1 MMLSSGVMGEGIS
14 DWSRFERLTPF
25 RVRDVLL
32 VASHFDH
39 YLLEESGYLAEIM
52 QEEYSDLNLSQAPRI
67 IHSPDARDALRLL
80 STREFD
86 LVITMTRVGEM
97 DVKAFGTEAKR
108 VIEGLPVVM
117 LSHNTRELATLSAG
131 DGIDRIFV
139 WTGDSRILL
148 SICKLI
154 EDERNVENDVRDG
167 DVQVILLVEDS
178 RRFYSAYLPLLYTQL
193 VNQTTRLMGEGGN
206 LHEKLLRLRAR
217 AKILLASDMNSAKSV
232 IDRYH
237 NNIIGIFTDGKFP
250 NQGGQRDTA
259 GLELVRYAQ
268 EGHRYMPILFQSKNL
283 ELKEDAESL
292 GVRFLHKEDT
302 QLYRR
307 IEEFMVDEMNFGD
320 FVFRMPDGNE
330 VTRAS
335 NLEEFIHGL
344 ENAPIESIEYHAG
357 RNQFSHWLRTRSEFY
372 LAAEMRPKKIGDFD
386 NPEGVRKYLADSVRN
401 HIIQVRMR
409 TIRDYDASRK
419 GAGFQ
424 RIGRGSLGG
433 KGRGLAF
440 FFTRMLDLGLSG
452 AFPDVEFVVPR
463 SVVIGTDVF
472 EEFVEDNEL
481 GKFAH
486 EDHSNEEVN
495 QAFLEAGFT
504 DEIVGKISVMLQQTK
519 WPLAI
524 RSSSLLE
531 DSSHQPFAG
540 VYATY
545 MLANDHPDLEVR
557 LRRLLEAIKLVYAST
572 YYRGAKAYVAA
583 TPSTIEDERMAV
595 VIQDLVGDEV
605 NGRFYPMISGAARSH
620 NHYPVEPLI
629 AEDGI
634 AAICIG
640 LGRQVSAGGKCL
652 RYSPGQP
659 RRIHQFHSNQ
669 AILDTSQRSFFA
681 IPMEQEDGAVHPT
694 EEGNL
699 LNLGLAEAEEDGC
712 LTLVG
717 STYVVSDDRIV
728 DSVAVDGGPRVV
740 TFAPVLKHGRFPLSE
755 ILSHVLNTCQNYIG
769 SPVELE
775 FAMSIDQDSGTQRF
789 AILQVRPMMEE
800 SVDIDIDLAEIDRSK
815 AMCICSQSL
824 GNGIIEGIKD
834 VVYVHPERLDRMRT
848 MDLTDEIEAIDAV
861 LRAEER
867 PYVLIGPGRW
877 GSSDPSLGIPV
888 QWDQIMGS
896 RTIVEVPMT
905 DIHVEPSQGTHFFQN
920 IITFNIG
927 YLTIGADDFV
937 DWEWLDSIEA
947 TTESGALRHVS
958 LDEPI
963 KVILDSRDSEAII
976 TK

>member
-67 IHSPDARDALRLL
+67 IHSPDARDALKLL
-80 STREFD
+80 SAREFD
-86 LVITMTRVGEM
+86 LVITMARVGEM

-217 AKILLASDMNSAKSV
+217 AKILLASDMNSAKSI
-232 IDRYH
+232 IDKYH

-283 ELKEDAESL
+283 ELKGDAESL

-320 FVFRMPDGNE
+320 FVFRMPDGSE
-330 VTRAS
+330 VIRAS

-409 TIRDYDASRK
+409 TIGDYDASR
-419 GAGFQ
+419 GCRFPENRQ
-424 RIGRGSLGG
+424 REPRG
-433 KGRGLAF
+433 KGQG
-440 FFTRMLDLGLSG
+440 LGL
-452 AFPDVEFVVPR
+452 
-463 SVVIGTDVF
+463 
-472 EEFVEDNEL
+472 
-481 GKFAH
+481 
-486 EDHSNEEVN
+486 
-495 QAFLEAGFT
+495 
-504 DEIVGKISVMLQQTK
+504 
-519 WPLAI
+519 
-524 RSSSLLE
+524 LL
-531 DSSHQPFAG
+531 HA
-540 VYATY
+540 
-545 MLANDHPDLEVR
+545 
-557 LRRLLEAIKLVYAST
+557 
-572 YYRGAKAYVAA
+572 
-583 TPSTIEDERMAV
+583 
-595 VIQDLVGDEV
+595 
-605 NGRFYPMISGAARSH
+605 
-620 NHYPVEPLI
+620 
-629 AEDGI
+629 
-634 AAICIG
+634 
-640 LGRQVSAGGKCL
+640 
-652 RYSPGQP
+652 
-659 RRIHQFHSNQ
+659 
-669 AILDTSQRSFFA
+669 
-681 IPMEQEDGAVHPT
+681 
-694 EEGNL
+694 
-699 LNLGLAEAEEDGC
+699 
-712 LTLVG
+712 
-717 STYVVSDDRIV
+717 
-728 DSVAVDGGPRVV
+728 
-740 TFAPVLKHGRFPLSE
+740 
-755 ILSHVLNTCQNYIG
+755 
-769 SPVELE
+769 
-775 FAMSIDQDSGTQRF
+775 
-789 AILQVRPMMEE
+789 
-800 SVDIDIDLAEIDRSK
+800 
-815 AMCICSQSL
+815 
-824 GNGIIEGIKD
+824 
-834 VVYVHPERLDRMRT
+834 
-848 MDLTDEIEAIDAV
+848 DA
-861 LRAEER
+861 
-867 PYVLIGPGRW
+867 
-877 GSSDPSLGIPV
+877 
-888 QWDQIMGS
+888 
-896 RTIVEVPMT
+896 
-905 DIHVEPSQGTHFFQN
+905 
-920 IITFNIG
+920 
-927 YLTIGADDFV
+927 
-937 DWEWLDSIEA
+937 
-947 TTESGALRHVS
+947 
-958 LDEPI
+958 
-963 KVILDSRDSEAII
+963 
-976 TK
+976 

>member
-67 IHSPDARDALRLL
+67 IHSPDARDALKLL
-80 STREFD
+80 SAREFD
-86 LVITMTRVGEM
+86 LVITMARVGEM

-320 FVFRMPDGNE
+320 FVFRMPDGSE
-330 VTRAS
+330 VIRAS

-409 TIRDYDASRK
+409 TIGDYDASRI

-440 FFTRMLDLGLSG
+440 FFTRMLDLGLSDV
-452 AFPDVEFVVPR
+452 FPDVEFVVPR

-472 EEFVEDNEL
+472 EEFVDDNEL

-495 QAFLEAGFT
+495 QAFLEAEFT
-504 DEIVGKISVMLQQTK
+504 DDIVGEISVMLQQTK

-545 MLANDHPDLEVR
+545 MLANDHPDLDVR

-572 YYRGAKAYVAA
+572 YHRGAKAYVAA

-605 NGRFYPMISGAARSH
+605 NGRFYPMISGAARSR
-620 NHYPVEPLI
+620 NHYPIEPLI

-681 IPMEQEDGAVHPT
+681 IPMEQDDGAVHPT

-699 LNLGLAEAEEDGC
+699 LNLSLAEAEEDGC

-775 FAMSIDQDSGTQRF
+775 FAMSINQDSGTQRF

-848 MDLTDEIEAIDAV
+848 MDLTDEIEAIDAI
-861 LRAEER
+861 LRAEKR

-947 TTESGALRHVS
+947 SAESGALRHVS
-958 LDEPI
+958 LDEPM

>member
-1 MMLSSGVMGEGIS
+1 MGEGIS
-14 DWSRFERLTPF
+14 DWNRFERLTPF

-80 STREFD
+80 RAREFD

-148 SICKLI
+148 SICKLL

-167 DVQVILLVEDS
+167 DVQVILLIEDS
-178 RRFYSAYLPLLYTQL
+178 RRFYSAYLPQLYTQL

-217 AKILLASDMNSAKSV
+217 AKILLASDMNTAKSV

-283 ELKEDAESL
+283 ELKGDAEAL
-292 GVRFLHKEDT
+292 GVRFLHKEDS
-302 QLYRR
+302 QLYQG
-307 IEEFMVDEMNFGD
+307 IEDFMVEEMNFGD
-320 FVFRMPDGNE
+320 FVFRMPDGSA
-330 VTRAS
+330 VARAS
-335 NLEEFIHGL
+335 NLEELIHGL
-344 ENAPIESIEYHAG
+344 ENAPIESIEYHAE
-357 RNQFSHWLRTRSEFY
+357 RNQFSHWLRTRTEFY
-372 LAAEMRPKKIGDFD
+372 LAAGMRPMTVEDFD
-386 NPEGVRKYLADSVRN
+386 TPEGVRKYLADSVRN
-401 HIIQVRMR
+401 HIEQIRMR
-409 TIRDYDASRK
+409 TIRDYDASK
-419 GAGFQ
+419 GGGSGFQ

-440 FFTRMLDLGLSG
+440 FFTRMPDLGLGDS
-452 AFPDVEFVVPR
+452 FPDVEFVVPR
-463 SVVIGTDVF
+463 SVVIATDVF
-472 EEFVEDNEL
+472 EEFVEDNDL
-481 GKFAH
+481 GRFAH
-486 EDHSNEEVN
+486 EDHSDEEVN
-495 QAFLEAGFT
+495 GAFLGANFRDVITE
-504 DEIVGKISVMLQQTK
+504 EISVMLQQTK

-545 MLANDHPDLEVR
+545 MLANDHPELEVR

-572 YYRGAKAYVAA
+572 YHRGAKAYVAA

-595 VIQDLVGDEV
+595 VIQDLIGDEI
-605 NGRFYPMISGAARSH
+605 NGRFYPMISGAARSR

-669 AILDTSQRSFFA
+669 AILDTSQRNFFA
-681 IPMEQEDGAVHPT
+681 IPMNQEDGAVHSS
-694 EEGNL
+694 EERNL

-712 LTLVG
+712 LSLVG

-740 TFAPVLKHGRFPLSE
+740 TFAPVLKHGRFPLSK

-775 FAMSIDQDSGTQRF
+775 FAMSIDQASGKQRF

-800 SVDIDIDLAEIDRSK
+800 SVDINIDLSEVDRSK

-824 GNGIIEGIKD
+824 GNGIIEGISD
-834 VVYVHPERLDRMRT
+834 VVYVHPGRLDRMHT
-848 MDLTDEIEAIDAV
+848 MDLTSEIEAIDAA

-896 RTIVEVPMT
+896 RAIVEVPMS

-937 DWEWLDSIEA
+937 DWDWLDSIEA
-947 TTESGALRHVS
+947 SAESGPLRHVH
-958 LDEPI
+958 LDKPM

>member
-1 MMLSSGVMGEGIS
+1 MMLSSGAMGEGIS

-80 STREFD
+80 NTREFD

-292 GVRFLHKEDT
+292 DVRFLHKEDT

-320 FVFRMPDGNE
+320 FVFRMPDGGE

-386 NPEGVRKYLADSVRN
+386 NPEGVRKYLTDSVKN
-401 HIIQVRMR
+401 HIVQVRMR
-409 TIRDYDASRK
+409 TIGDYDASRE

-481 GKFAH
+481 GRFAH

-495 QAFLEAGFT
+495 RAFLEAEFT
-504 DEIVGKISVMLQQTK
+504 SEMVGEVSVMLQRTK

-572 YYRGAKAYVAA
+572 YHRGAKAYVAA

-605 NGRFYPMISGAARSH
+605 NGRFYPMISGAARSR
-620 NHYPVEPLI
+620 NHYPVEPLV

-681 IPMEQEDGAVHPT
+681 IPMEQEDGVVHPT

-699 LNLGLAEAEEDGC
+699 LNLSLAEAEEDGC
-712 LTLVG
+712 LALVG

-728 DSVAVDGGPRVV
+728 DSVVVDGGPRIV

-824 GNGIIEGIKD
+824 GNGVIEGIKD

-848 MDLTDEIEAIDAV
+848 MDLTAEIEAIDAS
-861 LRAEER
+861 LRAEGR

-927 YLTIGADDFV
+927 YLTIGVDDFV

-947 TTESGALRHVS
+947 TAESGALRHVS
-958 LDEPI
+958 LDGPM

>member
-108 VIEGLPVVM
+108 VIKGLPVVM

-217 AKILLASDMNSAKSV
+217 AKILLASDMNSAKSI

-259 GLELVRYAQ
+259 GLELVSYAQ

-320 FVFRMPDGNE
+320 FVFRTPDGSE

-557 LRRLLEAIKLVYAST
+557 LRRLIEAIKLVYAST

-620 NHYPVEPLI
+620 NHYPVEPLV

-728 DSVAVDGGPRVV
+728 DSVVVDGGPRVV
-740 TFAPVLKHGRFPLSE
+740 TFAPILKHGRFPLSE

-775 FAMSIDQDSGTQRF
+775 FAMSIDQNSGTQRF

-800 SVDIDIDLAEIDRSK
+800 SVDIDIDLAGIDRSK

-947 TTESGALRHVS
+947 STESGALRHVS

>member
-1 MMLSSGVMGEGIS
+1 MGEGIS

-80 STREFD
+80 RAREFD

-148 SICKLI
+148 SICKLL

-167 DVQVILLVEDS
+167 DVQVILLIEDS

-217 AKILLASDMNSAKSV
+217 AKILLASDMNTAKSV

-283 ELKEDAESL
+283 ELKGDAEAL
-292 GVRFLHKEDT
+292 GVRFLHKEDS
-302 QLYRR
+302 QLYQG
-307 IEEFMVDEMNFGD
+307 IEDFMVEEMNFGD
-320 FVFRMPDGNE
+320 FVFRMPDGSA
-330 VTRAS
+330 VAKAS
-335 NLEEFIHGL
+335 NLEELIHGL
-344 ENAPIESIEYHAG
+344 ENAPIESIEYHAE
-357 RNQFSHWLRTRSEFY
+357 RNHFSHWLRTRTEFY
-372 LAAEMRPKKIGDFD
+372 LAAGMRPMTVEDFD
-386 NPEGVRKYLADSVRN
+386 TPEGVRKYLADSVRN
-401 HIIQVRMR
+401 HIEQVRMR
-409 TIRDYDASRK
+409 TIRDYDASR
-419 GAGFQ
+419 GGGSGFQ

-440 FFTRMLDLGLSG
+440 FFTRMPDLGLGDS
-452 AFPDVEFVVPR
+452 FPDVEFVVPR
-463 SVVIGTDVF
+463 SVVIATDVF
-472 EEFVEDNEL
+472 EEFVEDNDL
-481 GKFAH
+481 GRFAH
-486 EDHSNEEVN
+486 EDHSDEEVN
-495 QAFLEAGFT
+495 RAFLGANFRDVITE
-504 DEIVGKISVMLQQTK
+504 EISVMLQQTK

-545 MLANDHPDLEVR
+545 MLANDHPELEVR

-572 YYRGAKAYVAA
+572 YHRGAKAYVAA

-595 VIQDLVGDEV
+595 VIQDLIGDEI
-605 NGRFYPMISGAARSH
+605 NGRFYPMISGAARSR
-620 NHYPVEPLI
+620 NHYPIEPLI

-659 RRIHQFHSNQ
+659 RRIHQFYSNQ
-669 AILDTSQRSFFA
+669 SILDTSQRNFYA
-681 IPMEQEDGAVHPT
+681 IPMNQEDGAVHPS
-694 EEGNL
+694 EEHNL

-712 LTLVG
+712 LSLVG

-775 FAMSIDQDSGTQRF
+775 FAMSIDQASGEQRF

-800 SVDIDIDLAEIDRSK
+800 SVDIDIDLSEVDRSK

-824 GNGIIEGIKD
+824 GNGIIEGISD
-834 VVYVHPERLDRMRT
+834 VVYVHPGRLDRMHT
-848 MDLTDEIEAIDAV
+848 MDLTSEIEAIDAA

-896 RTIVEVPMT
+896 RTIVEVPMS

-937 DWEWLDSIEA
+937 DWDWLDSIEA
-947 TTESGALRHVS
+947 SAESGPLRHVH
-958 LDEPI
+958 LDEPM

>member
-1 MMLSSGVMGEGIS
+1 MGEGIS

-80 STREFD
+80 RAREFD

-148 SICKLI
+148 SICKLL

-167 DVQVILLVEDS
+167 DVQVILLIEDS

-217 AKILLASDMNSAKSV
+217 AKILLASDMNTAKSV

-283 ELKEDAESL
+283 ELKGDAEAL
-292 GVRFLHKEDT
+292 GVRFLHKEDS
-302 QLYRR
+302 QLYQG
-307 IEEFMVDEMNFGD
+307 IEDFMVEEMNFGD
-320 FVFRMPDGNE
+320 FVFRMPDGSA
-330 VTRAS
+330 VAKAS
-335 NLEEFIHGL
+335 NLEELIHGL
-344 ENAPIESIEYHAG
+344 ENAPIESIEYHAE
-357 RNQFSHWLRTRSEFY
+357 RNQFSHWLRTRTEFY
-372 LAAEMRPKKIGDFD
+372 LAAGMRPMTVEDFD
-386 NPEGVRKYLADSVRN
+386 TPEGVRKYLADSVRN
-401 HIIQVRMR
+401 HIEQVRMR
-409 TIRDYDASRK
+409 TIRDYDASR
-419 GAGFQ
+419 GGGSGFQ

-440 FFTRMLDLGLSG
+440 FFTRMPDLGLGDS
-452 AFPDVEFVVPR
+452 FPGVEFVVPR
-463 SVVIGTDVF
+463 SVVIATDVF
-472 EEFVEDNEL
+472 EEFVEDNDL
-481 GKFAH
+481 GRFAH
-486 EDHSNEEVN
+486 EDHSDEEVN
-495 QAFLEAGFT
+495 RAFLGANFRDVITE
-504 DEIVGKISVMLQQTK
+504 EISVMLQQTK

-545 MLANDHPDLEVR
+545 MLANDHPNPEVR

-572 YYRGAKAYVAA
+572 YHRGAKAYVAA

-595 VIQDLVGDEV
+595 VVQDLIGDEI
-605 NGRFYPMISGAARSH
+605 NGRFYPMISGAARSR
-620 NHYPVEPLI
+620 NHYPIEPLI

-659 RRIHQFHSNQ
+659 RRIHQF
-669 AILDTSQRSFFA
+669 
-681 IPMEQEDGAVHPT
+681 
-694 EEGNL
+694 
-699 LNLGLAEAEEDGC
+699 
-712 LTLVG
+712 
-717 STYVVSDDRIV
+717 
-728 DSVAVDGGPRVV
+728 
-740 TFAPVLKHGRFPLSE
+740 
-755 ILSHVLNTCQNYIG
+755 
-769 SPVELE
+769 
-775 FAMSIDQDSGTQRF
+775 
-789 AILQVRPMMEE
+789 
-800 SVDIDIDLAEIDRSK
+800 
-815 AMCICSQSL
+815 
-824 GNGIIEGIKD
+824 
-834 VVYVHPERLDRMRT
+834 
-848 MDLTDEIEAIDAV
+848 
-861 LRAEER
+861 
-867 PYVLIGPGRW
+867 
-877 GSSDPSLGIPV
+877 
-888 QWDQIMGS
+888 
-896 RTIVEVPMT
+896 
-905 DIHVEPSQGTHFFQN
+905 
-920 IITFNIG
+920 
-927 YLTIGADDFV
+927 
-937 DWEWLDSIEA
+937 
-947 TTESGALRHVS
+947 
-958 LDEPI
+958 
-963 KVILDSRDSEAII
+963 
-976 TK
+976 

>member
-86 LVITMTRVGEM
+86 LVITMARVGEM

-320 FVFRMPDGNE
+320 FVFRIPDGSE

-481 GKFAH
+481 GEFAH

-495 QAFLEAGFT
+495 QAFLEAEFT
-504 DEIVGKISVMLQQTK
+504 DEIVEKISVMLQQTK

-775 FAMSIDQDSGTQRF
+775 FAMSIDQNSGTQRF

-947 TTESGALRHVS
+947 STESGALRHVS

>member
-1 MMLSSGVMGEGIS
+1 
-14 DWSRFERLTPF
+14 
-25 RVRDVLL
+25 
-32 VASHFDH
+32 
-39 YLLEESGYLAEIM
+39 
-52 QEEYSDLNLSQAPRI
+52 
-67 IHSPDARDALRLL
+67 
-80 STREFD
+80 
-86 LVITMTRVGEM
+86 
-97 DVKAFGTEAKR
+97 
-108 VIEGLPVVM
+108 
-117 LSHNTRELATLSAG
+117 
-131 DGIDRIFV
+131 
-139 WTGDSRILL
+139 
-148 SICKLI
+148 
-154 EDERNVENDVRDG
+154 
-167 DVQVILLVEDS
+167 
-178 RRFYSAYLPLLYTQL
+178 
-193 VNQTTRLMGEGGN
+193 
-206 LHEKLLRLRAR
+206 
-217 AKILLASDMNSAKSV
+217 
-232 IDRYH
+232 
-237 NNIIGIFTDGKFP
+237 
-250 NQGGQRDTA
+250 
-259 GLELVRYAQ
+259 
-268 EGHRYMPILFQSKNL
+268 
-283 ELKEDAESL
+283 
-292 GVRFLHKEDT
+292 
-302 QLYRR
+302 
-307 IEEFMVDEMNFGD
+307 
-320 FVFRMPDGNE
+320 
-330 VTRAS
+330 
-335 NLEEFIHGL
+335 
-344 ENAPIESIEYHAG
+344 
-357 RNQFSHWLRTRSEFY
+357 
-372 LAAEMRPKKIGDFD
+372 
-386 NPEGVRKYLADSVRN
+386 
-401 HIIQVRMR
+401 
-409 TIRDYDASRK
+409 
-419 GAGFQ
+419 
-424 RIGRGSLGG
+424 
-433 KGRGLAF
+433 
-440 FFTRMLDLGLSG
+440 
-452 AFPDVEFVVPR
+452 
-463 SVVIGTDVF
+463 
-472 EEFVEDNEL
+472 
-481 GKFAH
+481 
-486 EDHSNEEVN
+486 
-495 QAFLEAGFT
+495 
-504 DEIVGKISVMLQQTK
+504 VMLQQTK

-545 MLANDHPDLEVR
+545 MLANDHPDLDVR

-572 YYRGAKAYVAA
+572 YHRGAKAYVAA

-605 NGRFYPMISGAARSH
+605 NGRFYPMISGAARSR
-620 NHYPVEPLI
+620 NHYPIEPLI

-681 IPMEQEDGAVHPT
+681 IPMEQDDGAVHPT

-824 GNGIIEGIKD
+824 GNGVIEGIKD

-848 MDLTDEIEAIDAV
+848 MDLTDEIEAIDAI
-861 LRAEER
+861 LRAEKR

-947 TTESGALRHVS
+947 SAESGALRHVS
-958 LDEPI
+958 LDEPM

>member
-1 MMLSSGVMGEGIS
+1 MGEGIS

-80 STREFD
+80 RAREFD

-148 SICKLI
+148 SICKLL

-167 DVQVILLVEDS
+167 DVQVILLIEDS

-217 AKILLASDMNSAKSV
+217 AKILLASDMNTAKLV

-283 ELKEDAESL
+283 ELKGDAEAL
-292 GVRFLHKEDT
+292 GVRFLHKEDS
-302 QLYRR
+302 QLYQR
-307 IEEFMVDEMNFGD
+307 IEDFMVEEMNFGD
-320 FVFRMPDGNE
+320 FVFRMPDGSA
-330 VTRAS
+330 VAKAS
-335 NLEEFIHGL
+335 NLEELIHGL
-344 ENAPIESIEYHAG
+344 ENAPIESIEYHAE
-357 RNQFSHWLRTRSEFY
+357 RNQFSHWLRTRTEFY
-372 LAAEMRPKKIGDFD
+372 LAAGMRPMTVEDFD
-386 NPEGVRKYLADSVRN
+386 TPEGVRKYLADSVRN
-401 HIIQVRMR
+401 HIEQVRMR
-409 TIRDYDASRK
+409 TIRDYDASR
-419 GAGFQ
+419 GGGSGFQ

-440 FFTRMLDLGLSG
+440 FFTRMPDLGLGDS
-452 AFPDVEFVVPR
+452 FPDVEFVVPR
-463 SVVIGTDVF
+463 SVVIATDVF
-472 EEFVEDNEL
+472 EEFVEDNDL
-481 GKFAH
+481 GRFAH
-486 EDHSNEEVN
+486 EDHSDEEVN
-495 QAFLEAGFT
+495 RAFLGANFRDVITE
-504 DEIVGKISVMLQQTK
+504 EISVMLQQTK

-545 MLANDHPDLEVR
+545 MLANDHPNPEVR

-572 YYRGAKAYVAA
+572 YHRGAKAYVAA

-595 VIQDLVGDEV
+595 VVQDLIGDEI
-605 NGRFYPMISGAARSH
+605 NGRFYPMISGAARSR
-620 NHYPVEPLI
+620 NHYPIEPLI

-659 RRIHQFHSNQ
+659 RRIHQFYSNQ
-669 AILDTSQRSFFA
+669 SILDTSQRNFYA
-681 IPMEQEDGAVHPT
+681 IPMNQEDGAVHPS
-694 EEGNL
+694 EEHNL

-712 LTLVG
+712 LSLVG

-775 FAMSIDQDSGTQRF
+775 FAMSIDQASGEQRF

-800 SVDIDIDLAEIDRSK
+800 SVDIDIDLSEVDRSK

-824 GNGIIEGIKD
+824 GNGIIEGISD
-834 VVYVHPERLDRMRT
+834 VVYVHPGRLDRMHT
-848 MDLTDEIEAIDAV
+848 MDLTSEIEAIDAA

-896 RTIVEVPMT
+896 RAIVEVPMS

-937 DWEWLDSIEA
+937 DWDWLDSIEA
-947 TTESGALRHVS
+947 SAESGPLRHVH
-958 LDEPI
+958 LDEPM

>member
-1 MMLSSGVMGEGIS
+1 MGEGIS

-80 STREFD
+80 RAREFD

-148 SICKLI
+148 SICKLL

-167 DVQVILLVEDS
+167 DVQVILLIEDS

-217 AKILLASDMNSAKSV
+217 AKILLASDMNTAKSV

-283 ELKEDAESL
+283 ELKGDAEAL
-292 GVRFLHKEDT
+292 GVRFLHKEDS
-302 QLYRR
+302 QLYQR
-307 IEEFMVDEMNFGD
+307 IEDFMVEEMNFGD
-320 FVFRMPDGNE
+320 FVFRMPDGSA
-330 VTRAS
+330 VAKAS
-335 NLEEFIHGL
+335 NLEELIHGL
-344 ENAPIESIEYHAG
+344 ENAPIESIEYHAE
-357 RNQFSHWLRTRSEFY
+357 RNHFSHWLRTRTEFY
-372 LAAEMRPKKIGDFD
+372 LAAGMRPMTVEDFD
-386 NPEGVRKYLADSVRN
+386 TPEGVRKYLADSVRN
-401 HIIQVRMR
+401 HIEQVRMR
-409 TIRDYDASRK
+409 TIRDYDASR
-419 GAGFQ
+419 GGGSGFQ

-440 FFTRMLDLGLSG
+440 FFTRMPDLGLGDS
-452 AFPDVEFVVPR
+452 FPDVEFVVPR
-463 SVVIGTDVF
+463 SVVIATDVF
-472 EEFVEDNEL
+472 EEFVEDNDL
-481 GKFAH
+481 GRFAH
-486 EDHSNEEVN
+486 EDHSDEEVN
-495 QAFLEAGFT
+495 RAFLGANFRDVITE
-504 DEIVGKISVMLQQTK
+504 EISVMLQQTK

-545 MLANDHPDLEVR
+545 MLANDHPNPEVR

-572 YYRGAKAYVAA
+572 YHRGAKAYVAA

-595 VIQDLVGDEV
+595 VVQDLIGDEI
-605 NGRFYPMISGAARSH
+605 NGRFYPMISGAARSR
-620 NHYPVEPLI
+620 NHYPIEPLI

-659 RRIHQFHSNQ
+659 RRIHQFYSNQ
-669 AILDTSQRSFFA
+669 SILDTSQRNFYA
-681 IPMEQEDGAVHPT
+681 IPMNQEDGAVHPS
-694 EEGNL
+694 EEHNL

-712 LTLVG
+712 LSLVG

-775 FAMSIDQDSGTQRF
+775 FAMSIDQASGEQRF

-800 SVDIDIDLAEIDRSK
+800 SVDIDIDLSEVDRSK

-824 GNGIIEGIKD
+824 GNGIIEGISD
-834 VVYVHPERLDRMRT
+834 VVYVHPGRLDRMHT
-848 MDLTDEIEAIDAV
+848 MDLTSEIEAIDAA

-896 RTIVEVPMT
+896 RAIVEVPMS

-937 DWEWLDSIEA
+937 DWDWLDSIEA
-947 TTESGALRHVS
+947 SAESGPLRHVH
-958 LDEPI
+958 LDEPM

>member
-1 MMLSSGVMGEGIS
+1 MGEGIS

-80 STREFD
+80 RAREFD

-148 SICKLI
+148 SICKLL

-167 DVQVILLVEDS
+167 DVQVILLIEDS

-217 AKILLASDMNSAKSV
+217 AKILLASDMDTAKSV

-283 ELKEDAESL
+283 ELKGDAEAL
-292 GVRFLHKEDT
+292 GVRFLHKEDS
-302 QLYRR
+302 QLYQR
-307 IEEFMVDEMNFGD
+307 IEDFMVEEMNFGD
-320 FVFRMPDGNE
+320 FVFRMPDGSA
-330 VTRAS
+330 VAKAS
-335 NLEEFIHGL
+335 NLEELIHGL
-344 ENAPIESIEYHAG
+344 ENAPIESIEYHAE
-357 RNQFSHWLRTRSEFY
+357 RNHFSHWLRTRTEFY
-372 LAAEMRPKKIGDFD
+372 LAAGMRPMTVEDFD
-386 NPEGVRKYLADSVRN
+386 TPEGVRKYLADSVRN
-401 HIIQVRMR
+401 HIEQVRMR
-409 TIRDYDASRK
+409 TIRDYDASR
-419 GAGFQ
+419 GGGSGFQ

-440 FFTRMLDLGLSG
+440 FFTRMPDLGLGDS
-452 AFPDVEFVVPR
+452 FPDVEFVVPR
-463 SVVIGTDVF
+463 SVVIATDVF
-472 EEFVEDNEL
+472 EEFVEDNDL
-481 GKFAH
+481 GRFAH
-486 EDHSNEEVN
+486 EDHSDEEVN
-495 QAFLEAGFT
+495 RAFLGANFRDVITE
-504 DEIVGKISVMLQQTK
+504 EISVMLQQTK

-545 MLANDHPDLEVR
+545 MLANDHPNPEVR

-572 YYRGAKAYVAA
+572 YHRGAKAYVAA

-595 VIQDLVGDEV
+595 VVQDLIGDEI
-605 NGRFYPMISGAARSH
+605 NGRFYPMISGAARSR
-620 NHYPVEPLI
+620 NHYPIEPLI

-659 RRIHQFHSNQ
+659 RRIHQFYSNQ
-669 AILDTSQRSFFA
+669 SILDTSQRNFYA
-681 IPMEQEDGAVHPT
+681 IPMNQEDGAVHPS
-694 EEGNL
+694 EEHNL

-712 LTLVG
+712 LSLVG

-775 FAMSIDQDSGTQRF
+775 FAMSIDQASGEQRF

-800 SVDIDIDLAEIDRSK
+800 SVDIDIDLSEVDRSK

-824 GNGIIEGIKD
+824 GNGIIEGISD
-834 VVYVHPERLDRMRT
+834 VVYVHPGRLDRMHT
-848 MDLTDEIEAIDAV
+848 MDLTSEIEAIDAA

-896 RTIVEVPMT
+896 RAIVEVPMS

-937 DWEWLDSIEA
+937 DWDWLDSIEA
-947 TTESGALRHVS
+947 SAESGPLRHVH
-958 LDEPI
+958 LDEPM

>member
-1 MMLSSGVMGEGIS
+1 MGEGIS

-80 STREFD
+80 RAREFD

-148 SICKLI
+148 SICKLL

-167 DVQVILLVEDS
+167 DVQVILLIEDS

-217 AKILLASDMNSAKSV
+217 AKILLASDMNTAKSV

-283 ELKEDAESL
+283 ELKGDAEAL
-292 GVRFLHKEDT
+292 GVRFLHKEDS
-302 QLYRR
+302 QLYQR
-307 IEEFMVDEMNFGD
+307 IEDFMVEEMNFGD
-320 FVFRMPDGNE
+320 FVFRMPDGSA
-330 VTRAS
+330 VARAS
-335 NLEEFIHGL
+335 NLEELIHGL
-344 ENAPIESIEYHAG
+344 ENAPIESIEYHAE
-357 RNQFSHWLRTRSEFY
+357 RNQFSHWLRTRTEFY
-372 LAAEMRPKKIGDFD
+372 LAAGMRPMTVEDFD
-386 NPEGVRKYLADSVRN
+386 TPEGVRKYLADSVRN
-401 HIIQVRMR
+401 HIEQVRMR
-409 TIRDYDASRK
+409 TIRDYDASR
-419 GAGFQ
+419 GGGSGFQ

-440 FFTRMLDLGLSG
+440 FFTRMPDLGLGGS
-452 AFPDVEFVVPR
+452 FPDVEFVVPR
-463 SVVIGTDVF
+463 SVVIATDVF
-472 EEFVEDNEL
+472 EEFVEDNDL
-481 GKFAH
+481 GRFAH
-486 EDHSNEEVN
+486 EDHSDEEVN
-495 QAFLEAGFT
+495 RAFLGANFRDVITE
-504 DEIVGKISVMLQQTK
+504 EISVMLQQTK

-545 MLANDHPDLEVR
+545 MLANDHPNPEVR

-572 YYRGAKAYVAA
+572 YHRGAKAYVAA

-595 VIQDLVGDEV
+595 VVQDLIGDEI
-605 NGRFYPMISGAARSH
+605 NGRFYPMISGAARSR
-620 NHYPVEPLI
+620 NHYPIEPLI

-659 RRIHQFHSNQ
+659 RRIHQFYSNQ
-669 AILDTSQRSFFA
+669 SILDTSQRNFYA
-681 IPMEQEDGAVHPT
+681 IPMNQEDGAVHPS
-694 EEGNL
+694 EEHNL

-712 LTLVG
+712 LSLVG

-775 FAMSIDQDSGTQRF
+775 FAMSIDQASGEQRF

-800 SVDIDIDLAEIDRSK
+800 SVDIDIDLSEVDRSK

-824 GNGIIEGIKD
+824 GNGIIEGISD
-834 VVYVHPERLDRMRT
+834 VVYVHPGRLDRMHT
-848 MDLTDEIEAIDAV
+848 MDLTSEIEAIDAA

-896 RTIVEVPMT
+896 RAIVEVPMS

-937 DWEWLDSIEA
+937 DWDWLDSIEA
-947 TTESGALRHVS
+947 SAESGPLRHVH
-958 LDEPI
+958 LDEPM

>member
-1 MMLSSGVMGEGIS
+1 MGEGIS

-80 STREFD
+80 RAREFD
-86 LVITMTRVGEM
+86 LVITMARVGEM

-108 VIEGLPVVM
+108 VVEGLPVVM

-148 SICKLI
+148 SICKLL

-167 DVQVILLVEDS
+167 DVQVILLIEDS

-217 AKILLASDMNSAKSV
+217 AKILLASDMNTAKSV

-283 ELKEDAESL
+283 ELKGDAEAL
-292 GVRFLHKEDT
+292 GVRFLHKEDS
-302 QLYRR
+302 QLYQG
-307 IEEFMVDEMNFGD
+307 IEDFMVEEMNFGD
-320 FVFRMPDGNE
+320 FVFRMPDGSA
-330 VTRAS
+330 VARAS
-335 NLEEFIHGL
+335 NLEELIHGL
-344 ENAPIESIEYHAG
+344 ENAPIESIEYHAE
-357 RNQFSHWLRTRSEFY
+357 RNQFSHWLRTRTEFY
-372 LAAEMRPKKIGDFD
+372 LAAGMRPMTVEDFD
-386 NPEGVRKYLADSVRN
+386 TPEGVRKYLADSVRN
-401 HIIQVRMR
+401 HIEQVRMR
-409 TIRDYDASRK
+409 TIRDYDAERGGGS
-419 GAGFQ
+419 GFQ

-440 FFTRMLDLGLSG
+440 FFTRMPDLGLGDS
-452 AFPDVEFVVPR
+452 FSDVEFVVPR
-463 SVVIGTDVF
+463 SVVIATDVF
-472 EEFVEDNEL
+472 EEFVEDNDL
-481 GKFAH
+481 GRFAH
-486 EDHSNEEVN
+486 EDHSDEEVN
-495 QAFLEAGFT
+495 RAFLGGNFRGVITE
-504 DEIVGKISVMLQQTK
+504 EISVMLQQTK

-545 MLANDHPDLEVR
+545 MLANDHPELEVR

-572 YYRGAKAYVAA
+572 YHRGAKAYVAA

-595 VIQDLVGDEV
+595 VIQDLIGDEI
-605 NGRFYPMISGAARSH
+605 NGRFYPMISGAARSR
-620 NHYPVEPLI
+620 NHYPIEPLI

-669 AILDTSQRSFFA
+669 AILDTSQRNFFA
-681 IPMEQEDGAVHPT
+681 IPMNQEDGAVHSS
-694 EEGNL
+694 EERNL

-712 LTLVG
+712 LSLVG

-775 FAMSIDQDSGTQRF
+775 FAMSIDQASGEQRF

-800 SVDIDIDLAEIDRSK
+800 SVDIDIDLSEVDRSK

-824 GNGIIEGIKD
+824 GNGIIEGISD
-834 VVYVHPERLDRMRT
+834 VVYVHPGRLDRMHT
-848 MDLTDEIEAIDAV
+848 MDLTSEIEAIDAA

-896 RTIVEVPMT
+896 RTIVEVPMS

-937 DWEWLDSIEA
+937 DWDWLDSIEA
-947 TTESGALRHVS
+947 SAESGPLRHVH
-958 LDEPI
+958 LDEPM

>member
-86 LVITMTRVGEM
+86 LVITMARVGEM

-217 AKILLASDMNSAKSV
+217 AKILLASDMNSAKSI

-268 EGHRYMPILFQSKNL
+268 EGDRYMPILFQSKNL

-320 FVFRMPDGNE
+320 FVFRTPDGSE

-481 GKFAH
+481 GEFAH
-486 EDHSNEEVN
+486 EDHSNEKVN
-495 QAFLEAGFT
+495 QAFLEAEFT
-504 DEIVGKISVMLQQTK
+504 DEIVEKISVMLQQTK

-620 NHYPVEPLI
+620 NHYPVEPLV

-681 IPMEQEDGAVHPT
+681 IPMEQEEGAVHPT

-699 LNLGLAEAEEDGC
+699 LNLSLAEAEEDGC

-728 DSVAVDGGPRVV
+728 DSVVVDGGPRVV
-740 TFAPVLKHGRFPLSE
+740 TFAPILKHGRFPLSE

-775 FAMSIDQDSGTQRF
+775 FAMSIDQNSGTQRF

-800 SVDIDIDLAEIDRSK
+800 SVDIDIDLAGIDRSK

-947 TTESGALRHVS
+947 STESGALRHVS

>member
-67 IHSPDARDALRLL
+67 IHSPDARDALKLL
-80 STREFD
+80 SAREFD
-86 LVITMTRVGEM
+86 LVITMARVGEM

-320 FVFRMPDGNE
+320 FVFRMPDGSE
-330 VTRAS
+330 VIRAS

-409 TIRDYDASRK
+409 TIGDYDASRI

-440 FFTRMLDLGLSG
+440 FFTRMLDLGLSDV
-452 AFPDVEFVVPR
+452 FPDVEFVVPR

-472 EEFVEDNEL
+472 EEFVDDNEL

-495 QAFLEAGFT
+495 QAFLEAEFT
-504 DEIVGKISVMLQQTK
+504 DDIVGEISVMLQQTK

-545 MLANDHPDLEVR
+545 MLANDHPDLDVR

-572 YYRGAKAYVAA
+572 YHRGAKAYVAA

-605 NGRFYPMISGAARSH
+605 NGRFYPMISGAARSR
-620 NHYPVEPLI
+620 NHYPIEPLI

-681 IPMEQEDGAVHPT
+681 IPMEQDDGAVHPT

-699 LNLGLAEAEEDGC
+699 LNLSLAEAEEDGC

-775 FAMSIDQDSGTQRF
+775 FAMSINQDSGTQRF

-848 MDLTDEIEAIDAV
+848 MDLTDEIEAIDAT
-861 LRAEER
+861 LRAEKR

-947 TTESGALRHVS
+947 SAESGALRHVS
-958 LDEPI
+958 LDEPM

>member
-86 LVITMTRVGEM
+86 LVITMARVGEM

-320 FVFRMPDGNE
+320 FVFRIPDGSE

-481 GKFAH
+481 GEFAH

-495 QAFLEAGFT
+495 QAFLEAEFT

-775 FAMSIDQDSGTQRF
+775 FAMSIDQNSGTQRF

-877 GSSDPSLGIPV
+877 GSSDSSLGIPV

-927 YLTIGADDFV
+927 YLTIGANDFV

-947 TTESGALRHVS
+947 STESGALRHVS
-958 LDEPI
+958 LDEPM

>member
-1 MMLSSGVMGEGIS
+1 MMLSSEVMGEGIS

-67 IHSPDARDALRLL
+67 IHSPDARDALGLL

-86 LVITMTRVGEM
+86 LVITMARVGEM

-108 VIEGLPVVM
+108 VIEDLPVVM

-217 AKILLASDMNSAKSV
+217 AKILLASDMNSAKSI

-259 GLELVRYAQ
+259 GLELVSYAQ

-335 NLEEFIHGL
+335 NLEEFIHGM

-409 TIRDYDASRK
+409 TIGDYDAGRT

-440 FFTRMLDLGLSG
+440 FFTRMLDLGLSDT
-452 AFPDVEFVVPR
+452 FPDVEFVVPR

-472 EEFVEDNEL
+472 EEFVEANEL
-481 GKFAH
+481 GRFAH

-495 QAFLEAGFT
+495 QAFLEAEFT
-504 DEIVGKISVMLQQTK
+504 GEIIGEISVMLQQTK

-572 YYRGAKAYVAA
+572 YHRGAKAYVAA

-605 NGRFYPMISGAARSH
+605 NGRFYPMISGAARSR
-620 NHYPVEPLI
+620 NHYPVEPLV

-712 LTLVG
+712 LALVG

-740 TFAPVLKHGRFPLSE
+740 TFAPVLKHGRFPLSK
-755 ILSHVLNTCQNYIG
+755 ILGHVLNTCQNYIG

-775 FAMSIDQDSGTQRF
+775 FAMSIDQASGTQRF

-824 GNGIIEGIKD
+824 GNGVIEGIKD

-848 MDLTDEIEAIDAV
+848 MDLPDKIEAIDAA

-927 YLTIGADDFV
+927 YLTIGANDFV

-947 TTESGALRHVS
+947 STESGALRHVS
-958 LDEPI
+958 LNEPM

>member
-67 IHSPDARDALRLL
+67 IHSPDARDALKLL
-80 STREFD
+80 SAREFD
-86 LVITMTRVGEM
+86 LVITMARVGEM

-283 ELKEDAESL
+283 ELKGDAESL

-320 FVFRMPDGNE
+320 FVFRMPDGSE
-330 VTRAS
+330 VIRAS

-409 TIRDYDASRK
+409 TIGDYDASRI

-440 FFTRMLDLGLSG
+440 FFTRMLDLGLSDV
-452 AFPDVEFVVPR
+452 FPDVEFVVPR

-472 EEFVEDNEL
+472 EEFVDDNEL

-495 QAFLEAGFT
+495 QAFLEAEFT
-504 DEIVGKISVMLQQTK
+504 DDIVGEISVMLQQTK

-545 MLANDHPDLEVR
+545 MLANDHPDLDVR

-572 YYRGAKAYVAA
+572 YHRGAKAYVAA

-605 NGRFYPMISGAARSH
+605 NGRFYPMISGAARSR
-620 NHYPVEPLI
+620 NHYPIEPLI

-681 IPMEQEDGAVHPT
+681 IPMEQDDGAVHPT

-699 LNLGLAEAEEDGC
+699 LNLSLAEAEEDGC

-775 FAMSIDQDSGTQRF
+775 FAMSINQDSGTQRF

-848 MDLTDEIEAIDAV
+848 MDLTDEIEAIDAI
-861 LRAEER
+861 LRAEKR

-947 TTESGALRHVS
+947 SAESGALRHVS
-958 LDEPI
+958 LDEPM

>member
-1 MMLSSGVMGEGIS
+1 MGEGIS

-80 STREFD
+80 RAREFD

-148 SICKLI
+148 SICKLL

-167 DVQVILLVEDS
+167 DVQVILLIEDS

-217 AKILLASDMNSAKSV
+217 AKILLASDMNTAKSV

-283 ELKEDAESL
+283 ELKGDAEAL
-292 GVRFLHKEDT
+292 GVRFLHKEDS
-302 QLYRR
+302 QLYQG
-307 IEEFMVDEMNFGD
+307 IEDFMVEEMNFGD
-320 FVFRMPDGNE
+320 FVFRMPDGSA
-330 VTRAS
+330 VARAS
-335 NLEEFIHGL
+335 NLEELIHGL
-344 ENAPIESIEYHAG
+344 ENAPIESIEYHAE
-357 RNQFSHWLRTRSEFY
+357 RNHFSHWLRTRTEFY
-372 LAAEMRPKKIGDFD
+372 LAAGMRPMTVEDFD
-386 NPEGVRKYLADSVRN
+386 TPEGVRKYLADSVRN
-401 HIIQVRMR
+401 HIEQIRMR
-409 TIRDYDASRK
+409 TIRDYDASK
-419 GAGFQ
+419 GGGSGFQ

-440 FFTRMLDLGLSG
+440 FFTRMPDLGLGDS
-452 AFPDVEFVVPR
+452 FPDVEFVVPR
-463 SVVIGTDVF
+463 SVVIATDVF
-472 EEFVEDNEL
+472 EEFVEDNDL
-481 GKFAH
+481 GRFAH
-486 EDHSNEEVN
+486 EDHSDEEVN
-495 QAFLEAGFT
+495 RAFLGANFRDVITE
-504 DEIVGKISVMLQQTK
+504 EISVMLQQTK

-545 MLANDHPDLEVR
+545 MLANDHPELEVR

-572 YYRGAKAYVAA
+572 YHRGAKAYVAA

-595 VIQDLVGDEV
+595 VIQDLIGDEI
-605 NGRFYPMISGAARSH
+605 NGRFYPMISGAARSR
-620 NHYPVEPLI
+620 NHYPIEPLI

-669 AILDTSQRSFFA
+669 AILDTSQRNFFA
-681 IPMEQEDGAVHPT
+681 IPMNQEDGAVHSS
-694 EEGNL
+694 EERNL

-712 LTLVG
+712 LSLVG

-775 FAMSIDQDSGTQRF
+775 FAMSIDQASGEQRF

-800 SVDIDIDLAEIDRSK
+800 SVDIDIDLSEVDRSK

-824 GNGIIEGIKD
+824 GNGIIEGISD
-834 VVYVHPERLDRMRT
+834 VVYVHPGRLDRMHT
-848 MDLTDEIEAIDAV
+848 MDLTSEIEAIDAA

-896 RTIVEVPMT
+896 KAIVEVPMS

-937 DWEWLDSIEA
+937 DWDWLDSIEA
-947 TTESGALRHVS
+947 SAESGPLRHVH
-958 LDEPI
+958 LDEPM

>member
-1 MMLSSGVMGEGIS
+1 MGEGIS
-14 DWSRFERLTPF
+14 DWNRFERLTPF

-80 STREFD
+80 RAREFD

-148 SICKLI
+148 SICKLL

-167 DVQVILLVEDS
+167 DVQVILLIEDS
-178 RRFYSAYLPLLYTQL
+178 RRFYSAYLPQLYTQL

-217 AKILLASDMNSAKSV
+217 AKILLASDMNTAKSV

-283 ELKEDAESL
+283 ELKGDAEAL
-292 GVRFLHKEDT
+292 GVRFLHKEDS
-302 QLYRR
+302 QLYQG
-307 IEEFMVDEMNFGD
+307 IEDFMVEEMNFGD
-320 FVFRMPDGNE
+320 FVFRMPDGSA
-330 VTRAS
+330 VARAS
-335 NLEEFIHGL
+335 NLEELIHGL
-344 ENAPIESIEYHAG
+344 ENAPIESIEYHAE
-357 RNQFSHWLRTRSEFY
+357 RNQFSHWLRTRTEFY
-372 LAAEMRPKKIGDFD
+372 LAAGMRPMTVEDFD
-386 NPEGVRKYLADSVRN
+386 TPEGVRKYLADSVRN
-401 HIIQVRMR
+401 HIEQIRMR
-409 TIRDYDASRK
+409 TIRDYDASK
-419 GAGFQ
+419 GGGSGFQ

-440 FFTRMLDLGLSG
+440 FFTRMPDLGLGDS
-452 AFPDVEFVVPR
+452 FPDVEFVVPR
-463 SVVIGTDVF
+463 SVVIATDVF
-472 EEFVEDNEL
+472 EEFVEDNDL
-481 GKFAH
+481 GRFAH
-486 EDHSNEEVN
+486 EDHSDEEVN
-495 QAFLEAGFT
+495 GAFLGANFRDVITE
-504 DEIVGKISVMLQQTK
+504 EISVMLQQTK

-572 YYRGAKAYVAA
+572 YHRGAKAYVAA
-583 TPSTIEDERMAV
+583 TPSTVEDERMAV
-595 VIQDLVGDEV
+595 VIQDLIGDEI
-605 NGRFYPMISGAARSH
+605 NGRFYPMISGAARSR
-620 NHYPVEPLI
+620 NHYPVEPLV

-669 AILDTSQRSFFA
+669 AILDTSQRNFFA
-681 IPMEQEDGAVHPT
+681 IPMNQEDGAVHSS
-694 EEGNL
+694 EERNL

-712 LTLVG
+712 LSLVG

-740 TFAPVLKHGRFPLSE
+740 TFAPVLKHGRFPLSK

-775 FAMSIDQDSGTQRF
+775 FAMSIDQASGKQRF

-800 SVDIDIDLAEIDRSK
+800 SVDIDIDLSEVDRSK
-815 AMCICSQSL
+815 AICICSQSL
-824 GNGIIEGIKD
+824 GNGIIEGISD
-834 VVYVHPERLDRMRT
+834 VVYVHPGRLDRMHT
-848 MDLTDEIEAIDAV
+848 MDLTSEIEAIDAA

-896 RTIVEVPMT
+896 RAIVEVPMS

-937 DWEWLDSIEA
+937 DWDWLDSIEA
-947 TTESGALRHVS
+947 STESGPLRHVH
-958 LDEPI
+958 LDKPM

>member
-1 MMLSSGVMGEGIS
+1 MMLSSGAMGEGIS

-80 STREFD
+80 SAREFD
-86 LVITMTRVGEM
+86 LVITMARVGEM

-108 VIEGLPVVM
+108 VIEGLSVVM

-148 SICKLI
+148 AICKLI

-178 RRFYSAYLPLLYTQL
+178 RRFYSTYLPLLYTQL
-193 VNQTTRLMGEGGN
+193 VNQTKRLMGEGGN

-217 AKILLASDMNSAKSV
+217 AKILLASDMNSAKS
-232 IDRYH
+232 IINKYH

-283 ELKEDAESL
+283 ELKEDAEALS
-292 GVRFLHKEDT
+292 VRFLHKEDT

-320 FVFRMPDGNE
+320 FVFRMPDGSE
-330 VTRAS
+330 VARAS

-344 ENAPIESIEYHAG
+344 ENAPLESIEHHAE

-372 LAAEMRPKKIGDFD
+372 LAAEMRPKKIDDFD
-386 NPEGVRKYLADSVRN
+386 TPEGVRKYLADSVRN
-401 HIIQVRMR
+401 HIIQIRMR
-409 TIRDYDASRK
+409 TIGDYDASRT

-452 AFPDVEFVVPR
+452 AFPEVEFVVPR

-472 EEFVEDNEL
+472 EEFVADNDL
-481 GKFAH
+481 GRFTH
-486 EDHSNEEVN
+486 EDHNNEEVN
-495 QAFLEAGFT
+495 KAFLEAKFA
-504 DEIVGKISVMLQQTK
+504 EEVVGEISVMLQQTR

-572 YYRGAKAYVAA
+572 YHRGAKAYVAA

-605 NGRFYPMISGAARSH
+605 NGRFYPIISGAARSR
-620 NHYPVEPLI
+620 NHYPIEPLV

-659 RRIHQFHSNQ
+659 RRVHQFHSNQ

-699 LNLGLAEAEEDGC
+699 LNLGLAAAEEDGC
-712 LTLVG
+712 LALVG

-728 DSVAVDGGPRVV
+728 DSLAVDGGPRVV

-775 FAMSIDQDSGTQRF
+775 FAMSIEQDSGAQRF

-800 SVDIDIDLAEIDRSK
+800 SVDIDIDLADIDHSK

-824 GNGIIEGIKD
+824 GNGVIEGIKD
-834 VVYVHPERLDRMRT
+834 IVYVHPERLDRMRT
-848 MDLTDEIEAIDAV
+848 MDLTSEIEAIDAA

-896 RTIVEVPMT
+896 KAIVEVPMS

-927 YLTIGADDFV
+927 YLTMGADDFV

-947 TTESGALRHVS
+947 SAESGALRHVS
-958 LDEPI
+958 LNKPL